1 MAHQGAVE
9 APVTLGERWFSAP
22 ERGSGKGRWRGLPLP
37 LSAPRIAEHS
47 PEERG
52 GGTGICAR
60 VNQFKK
66 LHATMREAATVCLW
80 LLLTLETVSAQ
91 QVTRPLPNW
100 LTGIIAVVVFLV
112 LAFVA
117 FLVNKVW
124 CETSSQESKTEPVK
138 TNDPPTT
145 NGNHYEMTIDM
156 VRSSDHENA

>member
-9 APVTLGERWFSAP
+9 APVTLEERWFSAP
-22 ERGSGKGRWRGLPLP
+22 ERGSGKGRWRGLPLL

-47 PEERG
+47 PEERSGVGAVMRGQG
-52 GGTGICAR
+52 GGR
-60 VNQFKK
+60 K
-66 LHATMREAATVCLW
+66 LQATMREAATVCLW

-91 QVTRPLPNW
+91 QAVTRPLPNW

-124 CETSSQESKTEPVK
+124 CETS
-138 TNDPPTT
+138 
-145 NGNHYEMTIDM
+145 
-156 VRSSDHENA
+156 RSSDHENAYENVIIQSSDDKVTVM